1 MRDLIISGGLFDLE
15 KISNEI
21 KSLEEDT
28 MEEGFYND
36 RSHSEKVFN
45 ELNRRKYWIEKISL
59 LDELKEEID
68 LILEMIEEDPD
79 SIDNELETVFKK
91 FSSTLDEVELKSML
105 SGEEDKRNAIFTIH
119 AGSGGTDAQ
128 DWAHM
133 LLRLYK
139 RFFDKMDFKYSE
151 VDYLAGDLIGTKS
164 VTFEVSGNYPYGFLK
179 SEHGVHRLIRLSPF
193 DTQHKRHTSF
203 ASISVMP
210 VADDVEIDLD
220 LNDLRID
227 TYRASGAGGQ
237 HVNKTDSAVRITH
250 IPTNTVVQSQAQRS
264 QVVNKEYALKV
275 LKAKLYQMK
284 LEEEKKKW
292 SDIGGEKLDI
302 SWGSQIRTY
311 TFHPYNMVKD
321 HRTNYDTSNTQ
332 SVMDG
337 EIEDFIKE
345 YLHKFGKKY

>member
-1 MRDLIISGGLFDLE
+1 
-15 KISNEI
+15 
-21 KSLEEDT
+21 

-36 RSHSEKVFN
+36 RKHAEKVFN
-45 ELNRRKYWIEKISL
+45 ELNRRKYWIEKIEI
-59 LDELKEEID
+59 LDEKRDEIE
-68 LILEMIEEDPD
+68 LILEMLDEDNTAEE
-79 SIDNELETVFKK
+79 ELKNSYNSFANLVK
-91 FSSTLDEVELKSML
+91 EVELKSML
-105 SGEEDKRNAIFTIH
+105 SGDEDKRDAIFTIH
-119 AGSGGTDAQ
+119 AGSGGTEAQ

-139 RFFDKMDFKYSE
+139 RFFDLVGLRYSE
-151 VDYLAGDLIGTKS
+151 VDYLAGDLVGTKS
-164 VTFEVSGNYPYGFLK
+164 VTFEVSGNFPYGYLK

-210 VADDVEIDLD
+210 VADDVEIEIDS
-220 LNDLRID
+220 NDLRID

-264 QVVNKEYALKV
+264 QMLNKEYAMKV
-275 LKAKLYQMK
+275 LRAKLYQVK
-284 LEEEKKKW
+284 LEEERKKW
-292 SDIGGEKLDI
+292 DSISGEKLEI

-321 HRTNYDTSNTQ
+321 HRTNFETGNTQ

-337 EIEDFIKE
+337 EIEEFIKS